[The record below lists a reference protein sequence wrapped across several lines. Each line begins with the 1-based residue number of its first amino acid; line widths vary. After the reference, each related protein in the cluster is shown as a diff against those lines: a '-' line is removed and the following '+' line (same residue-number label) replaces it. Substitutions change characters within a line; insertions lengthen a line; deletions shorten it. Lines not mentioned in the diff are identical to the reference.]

1 MKHLFKAIFA
11 FILFFASFYGE
22 AQTKEITILS
32 VNDIHAAVD
41 RFPQFEAV
49 VDSVRAVHPDL
60 LLFSAG
66 DNRTGNPVND
76 KYSVVSYPIVALMNR
91 AGFNLSAVGNHDFDS
106 TPAGFREVI
115 NNSNF
120 RYICANMYAPDTM
133 RMHIEPYKIFECDGV
148 RIAVLGLL
156 QLGSNGLPDS
166 HPKNLKNIRFRSPFE
181 VAQEYSWLR
190 DCCDVFIVL
199 SHDGYEEDLEL
210 ARNFPVAD
218 VILGGHSHSK
228 VEGTMS
234 NGVLVTQ
241 AEKQLRY
248 VTELTLKVADGKVI
262 EKTSHLINV
271 KDNPR
276 KNEDVQT
283 MVNKFND
290 NKELKRVLAQAKK
303 SFSNKEELGSMMADA
318 ICVETGADI
327 ALQNLGGVRLDSL
340 SAGPITLGDVYRLDP
355 FGNEIVMFNM
365 TGDEVK
371 QMILATCKAD
381 YSGPGYI
388 SGIKYTI
395 TFGEDKKD
403 LKGVD
408 VWMADGSPI
417 DEKRIYKVV
426 MNSYIA
432 SVSDFKKKDEGQNLF
447 RTCSDAIIDYLTKQ
461 SVVDYSGVRRI
472 TIKRI
477 K

>member
-1 MKHLFKAIFA
+1 M
-11 FILFFASFYGE
+11 
-22 AQTKEITILS
+22 
-32 VNDIHAAVD
+32 
-41 RFPQFEAV
+41 
-49 VDSVRAVHPDL
+49 HPDL

-190 DCCDVFIVL
+190 DRCDVFIVL
-199 SHDGYEEDLEL
+199 SRDGYEEDLEL

-234 NGVLVTQ
+234 NGVL
-241 AEKQLRY
+241 
-248 VTELTLKVADGKVI
+248 
-262 EKTSHLINV
+262 
-271 KDNPR
+271 
-276 KNEDVQT
+276 
-283 MVNKFND
+283 
-290 NKELKRVLAQAKK
+290 
-303 SFSNKEELGSMMADA
+303 
-318 ICVETGADI
+318 
-327 ALQNLGGVRLDSL
+327 L
-340 SAGPITLGDVYRLDP
+340 S
-355 FGNEIVMFNM
+355 
-365 TGDEVK
+365 
-371 QMILATCKAD
+371 
-381 YSGPGYI
+381 
-388 SGIKYTI
+388 
-395 TFGEDKKD
+395 
-403 LKGVD
+403 
-408 VWMADGSPI
+408 
-417 DEKRIYKVV
+417 
-426 MNSYIA
+426 
-432 SVSDFKKKDEGQNLF
+432 
-447 RTCSDAIIDYLTKQ
+447 
-461 SVVDYSGVRRI
+461 
-472 TIKRI
+472 
-477 K
+477 